1 MRLQRLAV
9 RLAKIVEMHLHVERL
24 LQSFDASTAA
34 AGHGVHYLDARI
46 LGAIHRLGP
55 ISLKRVAEAVRV
67 PKTSLHYMLGR
78 LEQAGHLRRE
88 DGRRKGTPVY
98 SITAAGIECLESA
111 ALALVAAPFAQVLG
125 EMPDAE
131 LDRLVDLGRKVRC
144 LSGQPEEN
152 EAIGDEAILFAVFLE
167 EARLRRRPATDIA
180 RPAGD
185 RHTSAQS

>member
-1 MRLQRLAV
+1 MRLQGLAV
-9 RLAKIVEMHLHVERL
+9 RLAKIVEMHLHVQRL

-46 LGAIHRLGP
+46 LAAIHRLGP

-98 SITAAGIECLESA
+98 SITPTGIECLESA

-167 EARLRRRPATDIA
+167 EARLRRRPAADIA
-180 RPAGD
+180 LPAGD